1 MNYVTPVG
9 FRDVVSE
16 EALVREELTSRVK
29 ACFAAKGYLPVET
42 PTLEVLDVMEAG
54 GHVPEAPFKFF
65 DSHGDL
71 LAMRPDVTMQVARMC
86 ASRSEASGGIEKP
99 LRLRYTQRVFREK
112 TIEAAARELT
122 QCGAECL
129 GVPGREADLELV
141 SMFASALEECGL
153 TQFTIALGSAGV
165 LRDLLSE
172 SCASEQWQSA
182 VLQAYHTS
190 NFVYLGEL
198 VEAAERASAAKR
210 VSAAER
216 VSTGA
221 SGSTVVEPSTDSTAT
236 NPSAIDGGAATNSP
250 TGGAAT
256 ESSTIGG
263 GATTEL
269 STGAAATELS
279 ASDKND
285 NSTPSNSSTSDTN
298 SYKLAD
304 PALTN
309 PGEVRLEVAQAI
321 FALSRLRGGKQALV
335 EVRGLLEPFG
345 CEESITELE
354 AVYDALVEQGLGDK
368 LLIDFSVMSSFDYYT
383 GLVFEA
389 YAPGLGSPLGGGG
402 RYDNLLASYGAKKIP
417 AAGFA
422 FYLEQVMAAR
432 QEAATRE
439 TTNNPRP
446 LRIAVP
452 KGSLKEGSVEVLK
465 NAGLDVEGLLDSGRT
480 LMLRNDEVEYLIVR
494 PTDAPIFVSLG
505 AADCGIC
512 GEDSLLEA
520 SPDVVELVDLKFGG
534 CRFVVAE
541 SKGTTEAV
549 EERYR
554 KLGSIRVA
562 TKYPNITRSY
572 YAKIGMP
579 VEIVKLH
586 GNIELAPITGMAER
600 IVDITATGT
609 TLRENNLVVVDD
621 VLASTARFFAN
632 PSSFRTNPRVGQ
644 LADTLY
650 KQAKEN

>member
-16 EALVREELTSRVK
+16 EALVRENLISRVRS
-29 ACFAAKGYLPVET
+29 CFVARGYLPVET

-71 LAMRPDVTMQVARMC
+71 LAMRPDVTMQIARMC
-86 ASRSEASGGIEKP
+86 AARSDAMGGITKP

-112 TIEAAARELT
+112 TVEAAARELT

-129 GVPGREADLELV
+129 GVSSVEADIELV
-141 SMFASALEECGL
+141 SMLATTLEECGL
-153 TQFTIALGSAGV
+153 TRFTIALGSAGV
-165 LRDLLSE
+165 LRDLLKVSG
-172 SCASEQWQSA
+172 ASEQWQAA

-190 NFVYLGEL
+190 NFVYLSEL
-198 VEAAERASAAKR
+198 
-210 VSAAER
+210 VSAAEK
-216 VSTGA
+216 V
-221 SGSTVVEPSTDSTAT
+221 DS
-236 NPSAIDGGAATNSP
+236 NNF
-250 TGGAAT
+250 
-256 ESSTIGG
+256 
-263 GATTEL
+263 
-269 STGAAATELS
+269 
-279 ASDKND
+279 
-285 NSTPSNSSTSDTN
+285 
-298 SYKLAD
+298 KLAD
-304 PALTN
+304 PALSN
-309 PGEVRLEVAQAI
+309 PGSVDLQVARAI
-321 FALSRLRGGKQALV
+321 FELSRLRGGKQAL
-335 EVRGLLEPFG
+335 EDVRALLKPFG
-345 CEESITELE
+345 CESGIAELE
-354 AVYDALVEQGLGDK
+354 TVFEALVERGLGEK
-368 LLIDFSVMSSFDYYT
+368 ILIDFSVMSSFDYYT

-402 RYDNLLASYGAKKIP
+402 RYDNLLAAYGAEKVP

-432 QEAATRE
+432 QAAVQFALREAEGKAVQACQACADDTLASE
-439 TTNNPRP
+439 KTSARP

-465 NAGLDVEGLLDSGRT
+465 NAGLDVDGLLDSGRT
-480 LMLRNDEVEYLIVR
+480 LMLRNGDVEYIIVR
-494 PTDAPIFVSLG
+494 PTDAPVFVSLG

-520 SPDVVELVDLKFGG
+520 MPDVVELVDLKFGG

-572 YAKIGMP
+572 YDKIGMP

-632 PSSFRTNPRVGQ
+632 PSSFRTNPRVGE
-644 LADTLY
+644 LANTLY
-650 KQAKEN
+650 AQAKEN

>member
-16 EALVREELTSRVK
+16 EALVRENLISRVRS
-29 ACFAAKGYLPVET
+29 CFAARGYLPVET

-71 LAMRPDVTMQVARMC
+71 LAMRPDVTMQIARMC
-86 ASRSEASGGIEKP
+86 AARSDAMGGITKP

-112 TIEAAARELT
+112 TVEAAARELT

-129 GVPGREADLELV
+129 GVSSIEADIELV
-141 SMFASALEECGL
+141 SMLATTLEECGL
-153 TQFTIALGSAGV
+153 TRFTIALGSAGV
-165 LRDLLSE
+165 LRDLLKVSG
-172 SCASEQWQSA
+172 ATDQWQAA

-190 NFVYLGEL
+190 NFVYLSEL
-198 VEAAERASAAKR
+198 
-210 VSAAER
+210 VSAAEK
-216 VSTGA
+216 
-221 SGSTVVEPSTDSTAT
+221 VEP
-236 NPSAIDGGAATNSP
+236 
-250 TGGAAT
+250 
-256 ESSTIGG
+256 
-263 GATTEL
+263 
-269 STGAAATELS
+269 
-279 ASDKND
+279 KNF
-285 NSTPSNSSTSDTN
+285 
-298 SYKLAD
+298 KLAD
-304 PALTN
+304 PALSN
-309 PGEVRLEVAQAI
+309 PGSVDLQVARAI
-321 FALSRLRGGKQALV
+321 FELSRLRGGKQAL
-335 EVRGLLEPFG
+335 EDVRALLKPFG
-345 CEESITELE
+345 CESGIAELE
-354 AVYDALVEQGLGDK
+354 TVFEALVERGLGEK
-368 LLIDFSVMSSFDYYT
+368 ILIDFSVMSSFDYYT

-402 RYDNLLASYGAKKIP
+402 RYDNLLAAYGAEKVP

-432 QEAATRE
+432 QAAVQFALHEAEGKAVQACQACVDDTLASE
-439 TTNNPRP
+439 KTSARP

-465 NAGLDVEGLLDSGRT
+465 NAGLDVDGLLDSGRT
-480 LMLRNDEVEYLIVR
+480 LMLRNGDVEYIIVR
-494 PTDAPIFVSLG
+494 PTDAPVFVSLG

-520 SPDVVELVDLKFGG
+520 MPDVVELVDLKFGG

-572 YAKIGMP
+572 YDKIGMP

-632 PSSFRTNPRVGQ
+632 PSSFRTNPRVGE
-644 LADTLY
+644 LANTLY
-650 KQAKEN
+650 AQAKEN

>member
-198 VEAAERASAAKR
+198 VEAAER
-210 VSAAER
+210 VSADER

-221 SGSTVVEPSTDSTAT
+221 SGSTVAELPTD
-236 NPSAIDGGAATNSP
+236 GAATNSP
-250 TGGAAT
+250 IGAV
-256 ESSTIGG
+256 
-263 GATTEL
+263 
-269 STGAAATELS
+269 ATELPT
-279 ASDKND
+279 SDDNG
-285 NSTPSNSSTSDTN
+285 NSTSSNPSTSDAN

-432 QEAATRE
+432 QEAATGE

>member
-236 NPSAIDGGAATNSP
+236 NPSVIDGGAATNSP
-250 TGGAAT
+250 
-256 ESSTIGG
+256 I
-263 GATTEL
+263 
-269 STGAAATELS
+269 GAAATELS

>member
-16 EALVREELTSRVK
+16 EALVREELTSRVR
-29 ACFAAKGYLPVET
+29 ACFAARGYLPVET

-71 LAMRPDVTMQVARMC
+71 LAMRPDVTMQIARMC
-86 ASRSEASGGIEKP
+86 ASRSESTGGLTKP

-112 TIEAAARELT
+112 TVEASARELT

-129 GVPGREADLELV
+129 GISGSSADVELI
-141 SMFASALEECGL
+141 SMFARALEECGL
-153 TQFTIALGSAGV
+153 TRFTIALGSAGV
-165 LRDLLSE
+165 LRDLLSV
-172 SCASEQWQSA
+172 SDASKQWQDA

-198 VEAAERASAAKR
+198 V
-210 VSAAER
+210 
-216 VSTGA
+216 
-221 SGSTVVEPSTDSTAT
+221 
-236 NPSAIDGGAATNSP
+236 
-250 TGGAAT
+250 
-256 ESSTIGG
+256 
-263 GATTEL
+263 
-269 STGAAATELS
+269 AAAQRGQ
-279 ASDKND
+279 ADKAQNRAQEQYQTK
-285 NSTPSNSSTSDTN
+285 NAQSSQATDF
-298 SYKLAD
+298 KLAD
-304 PALTN
+304 PALDN
-309 PGEVRLEVAQAI
+309 PGNAKPEVAQDI
-321 FALSRLRGGKQALV
+321 FALSRLRGGKQALK
-335 EVRGLLEPFG
+335 EVKALLAPFG
-345 CEESITELE
+345 CTAGIAELE
-354 AVYDALVEQGLGDK
+354 GVYDALVELGLGDK

-402 RYDNLLASYGAKKIP
+402 RYDNLLASYGAEKIP

-432 QEAATRE
+432 QAAVQLAALHAEQITQE
-439 TTNNPRP
+439 TSCSRRP

-452 KGSLKEGSVEVLK
+452 KGSLKEGAVKVLAD
-465 NAGLDVEGLLDSGRT
+465 AGLDVEGLLDSGRT
-480 LMLRNDEVEYLIVR
+480 LMLRNGDVEYLIVR
-494 PTDAPIFVSLG
+494 PTDAPVFVSLG

-520 SPDVVELVDLKFGG
+520 APDVVELVDLKFGG

-549 EERYR
+549 EQRYR

>member
-16 EALVREELTSRVK
+16 EALVRENLISRVRS
-29 ACFAAKGYLPVET
+29 CFAARGYLPVET

-71 LAMRPDVTMQVARMC
+71 LAMRPDVTMQIARMC
-86 ASRSEASGGIEKP
+86 AARSDAMGGITKP

-112 TIEAAARELT
+112 TVEAAARELT

-129 GVPGREADLELV
+129 GVSSIEADIELV
-141 SMFASALEECGL
+141 SMLATTLEECGL
-153 TQFTIALGSAGV
+153 TRFTIALGSAGV
-165 LRDLLSE
+165 LRDLLKVSG
-172 SCASEQWQSA
+172 ATDQWQAA

-190 NFVYLGEL
+190 NFVYLSEL
-198 VEAAERASAAKR
+198 
-210 VSAAER
+210 VSAAEK
-216 VSTGA
+216 
-221 SGSTVVEPSTDSTAT
+221 VEP
-236 NPSAIDGGAATNSP
+236 
-250 TGGAAT
+250 
-256 ESSTIGG
+256 
-263 GATTEL
+263 
-269 STGAAATELS
+269 
-279 ASDKND
+279 KNF
-285 NSTPSNSSTSDTN
+285 
-298 SYKLAD
+298 KLAD
-304 PALTN
+304 PALSN
-309 PGEVRLEVAQAI
+309 PGSVDLQVARAI
-321 FALSRLRGGKQALV
+321 FELSRLRGGKQAL
-335 EVRGLLEPFG
+335 EDVRALLKPFG
-345 CEESITELE
+345 CESGIAELE
-354 AVYDALVEQGLGDK
+354 TVFEALVERGLGEK
-368 LLIDFSVMSSFDYYT
+368 ILIDFSVMSSFDYYT

-402 RYDNLLASYGAKKIP
+402 RYDNLLAAYGAEKVP

-432 QEAATRE
+432 QAAVQFALREAEGKAVQACQACADDTLASE
-439 TTNNPRP
+439 KTSARP

-465 NAGLDVEGLLDSGRT
+465 NAGLDVGGLLDSGRT
-480 LMLRNDEVEYLIVR
+480 LMLRNGDVEYIIVR
-494 PTDAPIFVSLG
+494 PTDAPVFVSLG

-520 SPDVVELVDLKFGG
+520 MPDVVELVDLKFGG

-572 YAKIGMP
+572 YDKIGMP

-632 PSSFRTNPRVGQ
+632 PSSFRTNPRVGE
-644 LADTLY
+644 LANTLY
-650 KQAKEN
+650 AQAKEN

>member
-16 EALVREELTSRVK
+16 EALVREELTSRVR
-29 ACFAAKGYLPVET
+29 ACFAARGYLPVET

-71 LAMRPDVTMQVARMC
+71 LAMRPDVTMQIARMC
-86 ASRSEASGGIEKP
+86 ASRSESTGGLTKP

-112 TIEAAARELT
+112 TVEASARELT

-129 GVPGREADLELV
+129 GISGSSADVELI
-141 SMFASALEECGL
+141 SMFARALEECGL
-153 TQFTIALGSAGV
+153 TRFTIALGSAGV
-165 LRDLLSE
+165 LRDLLSV
-172 SCASEQWQSA
+172 SDASKQWQDA

-198 VEAAERASAAKR
+198 V
-210 VSAAER
+210 
-216 VSTGA
+216 
-221 SGSTVVEPSTDSTAT
+221 
-236 NPSAIDGGAATNSP
+236 
-250 TGGAAT
+250 
-256 ESSTIGG
+256 
-263 GATTEL
+263 
-269 STGAAATELS
+269 AAAQRGQ
-279 ASDKND
+279 ADKAQNRAQEQHQTK
-285 NSTPSNSSTSDTN
+285 NAQSSQATDF
-298 SYKLAD
+298 KLAD
-304 PALTN
+304 PALDN
-309 PGEVRLEVAQAI
+309 PGNAKSEVAQAI
-321 FALSRLRGGKQALV
+321 FALSRLRGGKQALK
-335 EVRGLLEPFG
+335 EVKALLAPFG
-345 CEESITELE
+345 CTAGIAELE
-354 AVYDALVEQGLGDK
+354 GVYDALVELGLGDK

-402 RYDNLLASYGAKKIP
+402 RYDNLLASYGAEKIP

-432 QEAATRE
+432 QAAVQLAALHAEQITQE
-439 TTNNPRP
+439 TSCSRRP

-452 KGSLKEGSVEVLK
+452 KGSLKEGAVKVLAD
-465 NAGLDVEGLLDSGRT
+465 AGLDVEGLLDSGRT
-480 LMLRNDEVEYLIVR
+480 LMLRNGDVEYLIVR
-494 PTDAPIFVSLG
+494 PTDAPVFVSLG

-520 SPDVVELVDLKFGG
+520 APDVVELVDLKFGG

-549 EERYR
+549 EQRYR

-600 IVDITATGT
+600 IVDITATGHPCAFGNALPCAKIILWWLT
-609 TLRENNLVVVDD
+609 MCLLPRLVFLPTPHHLGQTHVS
-621 VLASTARFFAN
+621 ASLLIRCI
-632 PSSFRTNPRVGQ
+632 SKRRRTN
-644 LADTLY
+644 L
-650 KQAKEN
+650 

>member
-129 GVPGREADLELV
+129 GVPGREADIELV

-190 NFVYLGEL
+190 NFVYLREL
-198 VEAAERASAAKR
+198 VEAAER
-210 VSAAER
+210 VSADER

-221 SGSTVVEPSTDSTAT
+221 SGSTVVELPTDSTAT
-236 NPSAIDGGAATNSP
+236 NSPIGAAPELP
-250 TGGAAT
+250 T
-256 ESSTIGG
+256 
-263 GATTEL
+263 
-269 STGAAATELS
+269 
-279 ASDKND
+279 SDDNG
-285 NSTPSNSSTSDTN
+285 NSTSSNPSTSDAN

-432 QEAATRE
+432 QEAATGE

-541 SKGTTEAV
+541 SKGTTESV

>member
-190 NFVYLGEL
+190 NFVYLREL
-198 VEAAERASAAKR
+198 VEAAER
-210 VSAAER
+210 VSADER

-221 SGSTVVEPSTDSTAT
+221 SGSTVVELPTYSTAT
-236 NPSAIDGGAATNSP
+236 NSPIGAATK
-250 TGGAAT
+250 
-256 ESSTIGG
+256 
-263 GATTEL
+263 L
-269 STGAAATELS
+269 ST
-279 ASDKND
+279 SDKND
-285 NSTPSNSSTSDTN
+285 NPTPSNSSISDAN

>member
-86 ASRSEASGGIEKP
+86 ASRSEASGGIEKS

-221 SGSTVVEPSTDSTAT
+221 SGSTVVESSTDSTAT
-236 NPSAIDGGAATNSP
+236 NPSAIDGGTATNSP
-250 TGGAAT
+250 
-256 ESSTIGG
+256 I
-263 GATTEL
+263 
-269 STGAAATELS
+269 GAAATELS

>member
-221 SGSTVVEPSTDSTAT
+221 SGSTVVESSTDSTAT
-236 NPSAIDGGAATNSP
+236 NPSAIDGGTATNSP
-250 TGGAAT
+250 
-256 ESSTIGG
+256 I
-263 GATTEL
+263 
-269 STGAAATELS
+269 GAAATELS

-439 TTNNPRP
+439 ATNNPRP

>member
-198 VEAAERASAAKR
+198 VEAAER
-210 VSAAER
+210 

-221 SGSTVVEPSTDSTAT
+221 SGSTVAELS
-236 NPSAIDGGAATNSP
+236 

-256 ESSTIGG
+256 ELPTD
-263 GATTEL
+263 
-269 STGAAATELS
+269 AAATEPS
-279 ASDKND
+279 TSDEND
-285 NSTPSNSSTSDTN
+285 NSTPSNSSASDAN

-354 AVYDALVEQGLGDK
+354 AVYDALVEQGLSDK

-432 QEAATRE
+432 QEAVTRE
-439 TTNNPRP
+439 TANNPRP

>member
-129 GVPGREADLELV
+129 GVPGREADIELV

-190 NFVYLGEL
+190 NFVYLREL
-198 VEAAERASAAKR
+198 VEAAER
-210 VSAAER
+210 VSADER

-221 SGSTVVEPSTDSTAT
+221 SGSTVVELPTDSTAT
-236 NPSAIDGGAATNSP
+236 NSPIGAV
-250 TGGAAT
+250 
-256 ESSTIGG
+256 
-263 GATTEL
+263 
-269 STGAAATELS
+269 ATELPT
-279 ASDKND
+279 SDDNG
-285 NSTPSNSSTSDTN
+285 NSTSSNPSTSDAN

-432 QEAATRE
+432 QEAATGE

-541 SKGTTEAV
+541 SKGTTESV

>member
-216 VSTGA
+216 ASTGA
-221 SGSTVVEPSTDSTAT
+221 SGSTVVDSSTDSTAT

-250 TGGAAT
+250 IGAA
-256 ESSTIGG
+256 
-263 GATTEL
+263 ATN
-269 STGAAATELS
+269 SPIGAAATELS

>member
-198 VEAAERASAAKR
+198 VEAAERTSAAKR

-221 SGSTVVEPSTDSTAT
+221 SGSTVAEPSTDSTAT

-250 TGGAAT
+250 TGG
-256 ESSTIGG
+256 
-263 GATTEL
+263 
-269 STGAAATELS
+269 AATELS

>member
-198 VEAAERASAAKR
+198 VEAAERASAA
-210 VSAAER
+210 ER
-216 VSTGA
+216 LSTGT
-221 SGSTVVEPSTDSTAT
+221 SGSTVAEPSTDSTAT
-236 NPSAIDGGAATNSP
+236 NPSVIDGGAVTNSP

-269 STGAAATELS
+269 SIGAAATEFS